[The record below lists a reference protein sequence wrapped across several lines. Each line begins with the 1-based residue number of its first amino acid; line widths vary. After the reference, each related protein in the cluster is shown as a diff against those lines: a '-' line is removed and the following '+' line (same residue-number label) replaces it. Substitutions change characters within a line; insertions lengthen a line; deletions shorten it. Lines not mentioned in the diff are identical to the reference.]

1 MNETQQ
7 NKVRRN
13 LSFEERQSVIT
24 FLLSHSVNGKLSR
37 GQIAEAAE
45 AVNCHRN
52 SISAIWKRHNE
63 TKTAQNHVGD
73 VSSRITLNS
82 GRIGYNYNELK
93 QKLKELPFQKRRTM
107 RDISVNMNVSTSV
120 VNKMLQ
126 LGKIRRHVNRV
137 KPLLTDKNKLSRVE
151 YAMSFIEPKTM
162 MFDKMYNIVH
172 IDEKWFN
179 ETSDKKVYYL
189 ADDEENPI
197 RNRKSKKIIGKT
209 MFLAAVS
216 RPR

>member
-1 MNETQQ
+1 
-7 NKVRRN
+7 
-13 LSFEERQSVIT
+13 L
-24 FLLSHSVNGKLSR
+24 
-37 GQIAEAAE
+37 EAAG
-45 AVNCHRN
+45 AFNCHRN

-63 TKTAQNHVGD
+63 NKTEHNYFGD
-73 VSSRITLNS
+73 VSSKIALNS
-82 GRIGYNYNELK
+82 GRIGFNYNELQK
-93 QKLKELPFQKRRTM
+93 KLKDLPFEKRRTM
-107 RDISVNMNVSTSV
+107 RDISVNMQVSTSV

-126 LGKIRRHVNRV
+126 VGKIRRHVNRV
-137 KPLLTDKNKLSRVE
+137 KPLLTDKNKLSRVQ
-151 YAMSFIEPKTM
+151 YAMSYIDVETLS
-162 MFDKMYNIVH
+162 FDKMYNVVH

-197 RNRKSKKIIGKT
+197 RNRKSKKFIGKT